1 MSKPDAASPSKRA
14 STVSRLLSLPDAFSL
29 DTFTNLLGIEKGIAK
44 VYLARWTAAGY
55 LESSGPR
62 TGFYFNVLKNR
73 EAPSEFMA
81 EAVRYVYP
89 SALIRGATVLHAAGK
104 TTQVPHQ
111 VDVAVLAPA
120 NRAKTNGFN
129 EVPKP
134 RSWYAAVHEM
144 KAKEQLFGLPALQ
157 PEMALADLYATKGDW
172 HPDIDDLE
180 VDELDWKRFKK
191 ACDILGIEVPDQ
203 LQELVAKNCA
213 AVGRQ
218 RRRRTP

>member
-1 MSKPDAASPSKRA
+1 M
-14 STVSRLLSLPDAFSL
+14 RLLGLPDAFSQ

-44 VYLARWTAAGY
+44 VYLSRWTAAGH
-55 LESSGPR
+55 LQSSGPR
-62 TGFYFNVLKNR
+62 TAFYFNVLKNR
-73 EAPSEFMA
+73 SAPSEFMA
-81 EAVRYVYP
+81 EAIRHVYP
-89 SALIRGATVLHAAGK
+89 TALVRGVTVLHAAGV

-120 NRAKTNGFN
+120 NRARTNGFN

-134 RSWYAAVHEM
+134 RSWYVAVHQM
-144 KAKEQLFGLPALQ
+144 KAKEGMFGLPALQ

-191 ACDILGIEVPDQ
+191 ACDVLGIEVPPQ
-203 LQELVAKNCA
+203 LQELVARSCA
-213 AVGRQ
+213 ADGQ
-218 RRRRTP
+218 ARRRRTP